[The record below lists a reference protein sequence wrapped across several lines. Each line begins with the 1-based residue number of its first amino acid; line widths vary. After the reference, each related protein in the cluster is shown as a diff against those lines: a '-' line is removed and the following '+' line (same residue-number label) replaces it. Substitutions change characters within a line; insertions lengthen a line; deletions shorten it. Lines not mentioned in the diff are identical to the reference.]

1 MACPFL
7 RRKEAIPKQ
16 QSTDQ
21 HGSWQ
26 LEDELL
32 DTTDSNA
39 LSLIH
44 LQMAIQLLTDPT
56 VSFDTQF
63 YRDRTQQ

>member
-7 RRKEAIPKQ
+7 RRKDALPKQ

-21 HGSWQ
+21 HVSWQ

-32 DTTDSNA
+32 DAADSDA
-39 LSLIH
+39 LSLVH
-44 LQMAIQLLTDPT
+44 LQMAIKLLTQPT
-56 VSFDTQF
+56 VSFLSVVLHSKQF
-63 YRDRTQQ
+63 